1 MDRALKTMDE
11 IQHLR
16 AQAERYYRLAK
27 QINDPR
33 VIAALHAMAEET
45 EEAIVALKTAARP
58 SPPASPDRIEPKRL
72 RPIVAT
78 LKSLDAMLF
87 RR

>member
-1 MDRALKTMDE
+1 MDE

-33 VIAALHAMAEET
+33 VIDALHAMAEET
-45 EEAIVALKTAARP
+45 EEAIVALKTAAEAQ
-58 SPPASPDRIEPKRL
+58 SPGI
-72 RPIVAT
+72 T
-78 LKSLDAMLF
+78 
-87 RR
+87 

>member
-1 MDRALKTMDE
+1 MDE

-45 EEAIVALKTAARP
+45 EEAIVALNPTVSFDLPERVLRHLSAART
-58 SPPASPDRIEPKRL
+58 AWQCAQQGTCE
-72 RPIVAT
+72 A
-78 LKSLDAMLF
+78 DAQSCN
-87 RR
+87 